1 MSTYKILLVD
11 DDILI
16 LKTVG
21 AFLQFQGYQLA
32 TADSGESAIA
42 LLKQEDFD
50 LVITDMVMDP
60 IDGLEVLKQAKARNP
75 ETMVMMMTG
84 FGDITSVIDS
94 LRLDADDY
102 MLKPCET
109 EEILARVSICL
120 NKLELKRKI
129 RINEER
135 YRESL
140 CNEKENLEIEV
151 RRRTAELVAANEKLK
166 REIEERKRAEKGLR
180 RYELIISTVRD
191 PMSFVDRN
199 YVYRAVNDIYSEYH
213 QKPKAEIIGLTTAQL
228 LGQELFEAYIKQ
240 MLDRCFAGE
249 EVHYQKW
256 FDYADGKRKFMDV
269 SYYPFRETDGSVS
282 GAAVSL
288 RDITNLRQT
297 QEMLEKRTDELG
309 ERIKELKCLYGI
321 FRLIEN
327 KGMKSWDEIFQGI
340 VELIPEGWQYPEIT
354 CARLFVE
361 GKEFKTENF
370 RETARG
376 QRRNI
381 YANTE
386 QIGTLEIFY
395 LGAVP
400 DEFPFLKEEDELI
413 SAIAGH
419 VGRIIEEKRSDESL
433 KKMNEQ
439 LLLEH
444 AQRKELSKRL
454 IDLLEKERRHIAM
467 ELHDQVGQ
475 TLTSLKISLEMT
487 NEKVDPDDLRNHIKC
502 AGDKVTQ
509 AMKELKNVSHG
520 LRPAMLDTLGLVP
533 SLRELFSE
541 VEKQYRHFHIRFF
554 YSKTIPNHFGKAID
568 IAIYR
573 IAQEALNNAAKYAG
587 ADNIFVNL
595 ILKAQS
601 VSLSIED
608 DGAGFDLDR
617 LMEKRENG
625 KHLGLVFMRERVMQ
639 LGGEFQIESS
649 RGRGTHVLAELPL
662 EN

>member
-1 MSTYKILLVD
+1 
-11 DDILI
+11 
-16 LKTVG
+16 
-21 AFLQFQGYQLA
+21 
-32 TADSGESAIA
+32 
-42 LLKQEDFD
+42 
-50 LVITDMVMDP
+50 
-60 IDGLEVLKQAKARNP
+60 
-75 ETMVMMMTG
+75 
-84 FGDITSVIDS
+84 
-94 LRLDADDY
+94 
-102 MLKPCET
+102 
-109 EEILARVSICL
+109 
-120 NKLELKRKI
+120 
-129 RINEER
+129 
-135 YRESL
+135 
-140 CNEKENLEIEV
+140 
-151 RRRTAELVAANEKLK
+151 
-166 REIEERKRAEKGLR
+166 
-180 RYELIISTVRD
+180 
-191 PMSFVDRN
+191 
-199 YVYRAVNDIYSEYH
+199 
-213 QKPKAEIIGLTTAQL
+213 
-228 LGQELFEAYIKQ
+228 
-240 MLDRCFAGE
+240 
-249 EVHYQKW
+249 
-256 FDYADGKRKFMDV
+256 
-269 SYYPFRETDGSVS
+269 
-282 GAAVSL
+282 
-288 RDITNLRQT
+288 
-297 QEMLEKRTDELG
+297 
-309 ERIKELKCLYGI
+309 
-321 FRLIEN
+321 
-327 KGMKSWDEIFQGI
+327 
-340 VELIPEGWQYPEIT
+340 
-354 CARLFVE
+354 
-361 GKEFKTENF
+361 
-370 RETARG
+370 
-376 QRRNI
+376 
-381 YANTE
+381 
-386 QIGTLEIFY
+386 
-395 LGAVP
+395 
-400 DEFPFLKEEDELI
+400 
-413 SAIAGH
+413 
-419 VGRIIEEKRSDESL
+419 
-433 KKMNEQ
+433 MNEQ